1 LKIPDD
7 VLDQFEE
14 ATEDVDF
21 GAVALTVHFNLKSGK
36 PRFTINREK
45 SFFPEDGDGQAEV
58 KTGRSHVDI
67 ESVEK
72 AKAYMRRRHP
82 EGVRIIEIAE
92 AIGCSQSKA
101 LRILDYLSK
110 GTDFLVSM
118 DDEAKPTRYYLFR
131 DKPGNMT
138 SRRYSGALIR

>member
-1 LKIPDD
+1 LRIPDD

-14 ATEDVDF
+14 ATEGVDF
-21 GAVALTVHFNLKSGK
+21 GAVALTVYFNQKSGK

-45 SFFPEDGDGQAEV
+45 SFIPGDSDELAEIR
-58 KTGRSHVDI
+58 TGRSHIDI
-67 ESVEK
+67 EMVEK
-72 AKAYMRRRHP
+72 AKDYMRSRHP

-92 AIGCSQSKA
+92 AICCSQSKA

-118 DDEAKPTRYYLFR
+118 DDDVKPSKYYIHK
-131 DKPGNMT
+131 DKA
-138 SRRYSGALIR
+138 SGK